1 MEHMENAAA
10 NVPEAQLKQEVSTIK
25 VQIDEIV
32 ITNNDDYEKAVELG
46 RAIKTRTAEVKG
58 FFKPMKEAANKAHK
72 EICGREKALLTPL
85 EDAEKQLKKAIGVYV
100 AELEQKRIEE
110 ERKLRLA
117 AQQEAQKALEAAI
130 QAEENG
136 DSSDSEAA
144 MMEAQMMESFANTVT
159 VSGNKPDV
167 KGVLTTV
174 DWEIES
180 IDNKVVPDFFAGAEI
195 RPVDEKAIMRLIRA
209 TKGTIE
215 IPGVKYTKTQ
225 KVSLRRN

>member
-10 NVPEAQLKQEVSTIK
+10 NVPEAQLEQEVSTIK
-25 VQIDEIV
+25 VQIDKIV
-32 ITNNDDYEKAVELG
+32 ITNNDDYERAVELG
-46 RAIKTRTAEVKG
+46 RAIKTRTAEVKN
-58 FFKPMKEAANKAHK
+58 FFKPMKDAANKAHK

-100 AELEQKRIEE
+100 DELERKRLEE
-110 ERKLRLA
+110 ERRLQLD
-117 AQQEAQKALEAAI
+117 AQQEAQRALDAAI

-136 DSSDSEAA
+136 NAADSEAA
-144 MMEAQMMESFANTVT
+144 MMEAQMIESFANTVT

-167 KGVLTTV
+167 KCVSTTV

-195 RPVDEKAIMRLIRA
+195 RPVDEKAIVRLIRA

-215 IPGVKYTKTQ
+215 IPGVKYKKTQ
-225 KVSLRRN
+225 KVSIRRN